1 MRHVATVAVVII
13 VGCLLCGPAFTA
25 EKKAEGQKPAAK
37 AQTAATAKPVEK
49 KPEAKPAEKK
59 PEAKPAEQKA
69 VAKLSQQ
76 RSDKPKPP
84 KKERLTATVVEFT
97 LRGEYP
103 EAPTP
108 MALFG
113 DLQTS
118 LRTIVDQMDAAAG
131 DSDVKAVLLRIDP
144 ELEIGR
150 GKIFE
155 LREAI
160 GRIRKA
166 GKPVLALL
174 GSAESRHYLVASA
187 CDQVIMAPSGMLI
200 LPGVRAEMTFFKG
213 LLDKLGL
220 QFDVLQQ
227 GKYKGAGETFTR
239 TSMSPPLRESI
250 EAVVDDTYRRLAE
263 TVAKDR
269 KMEDY
274 RVKTLIDDGLFT
286 AQAALQAGLVDHL
299 LYADQIEGR
308 LKRELKVDQLKI
320 NTKYKKK
327 KVDADFSGLSGMLK
341 LMEMMFGGKPS
352 QAATTQKK
360 IAVVY
365 AVGPIMEGKSTT
377 EFFGTSVVGSDNLT
391 KALRKAADDASV
403 AAVVL
408 RIDSPGGSAVASD
421 LIWREVVRMKKP
433 LIASM
438 GDIAGS
444 GGYYIAMGAQKIIA
458 APETITGSIG
468 VIGGKLVMGKLFA
481 KIGVTTD
488 VICRGK
494 NCGSMSSTAPFSES
508 ERKVWNKLLEET
520 YRQFVG
526 KAAQGRK
533 MPAKDLEKVAQ
544 GRIYTGRMAQAIR
557 LVDGLGSLADAIA
570 EAKKAAHLKA
580 DEKVEIMVLPQ
591 PRSFIEQLFG
601 DQAMTGDLGAL
612 APGLVGQTLRQAAL
626 FQRLLAEP
634 VLTVMPMRIEL
645 K

>member
-1 MRHVATVAVVII
+1 MRHVATVALVII
-13 VGCLLCGPAFTA
+13 VSWLLCGPAFTA
-25 EKKAEGQKPAAK
+25 EKKVDAQKPAAK
-37 AQTAATAKPVEK
+37 TQTAATAKP
-49 KPEAKPAEKK
+49 AEKK
-59 PEAKPAEQKA
+59 PLAKASPQK
-69 VAKLSQQ
+69 
-76 RSDKPKPP
+76 SDKQTPQ
-84 KKERLTATVVEFT
+84 KKEKLTATVVEFT

-103 EAPTP
+103 EGPTP
-108 MALFG
+108 MGLFG

-131 DSDVKAVLLRIDP
+131 DADVKAVLLRIDP

-187 CDQVIMAPSGMLI
+187 CEQVIMAPSGMLM

-227 GKYKGAGETFTR
+227 GKFKGAGEPMTR
-239 TSMSPPLRESI
+239 TSMSPALRESM

-274 RVKTLIDDGLFT
+274 RVKTLIDEGLFS
-286 AQAALQAGLVDHL
+286 ASAALQAGLVDQL

-308 LKRELKVDQLKI
+308 LKRELKVDEIKL
-320 NTKYKKK
+320 NTKYKRK
-327 KVDADFSGLSGMLK
+327 KVDVDFSGLGGMMK
-341 LMEMMFGGKPS
+341 LMEMMFGGKSS
-352 QAATTQKK
+352 QAASTQKK

-365 AVGPIMEGKSTT
+365 AVGPIAEGKSTS
-377 EFFGTSVVGSDNLT
+377 EFFGTAVVGSDGLT

-433 LIASM
+433 VIASM
-438 GDIAGS
+438 GDVAGS

-468 VIGGKLVMGKLFA
+468 VIGGKLVTGKLFA

-494 NCGSMSSTAPFSES
+494 NCGSMSSVTPFSES

-533 MPAKDLEKVAQ
+533 MPAKDLEKIAQ

-557 LVDGLGSLADAIA
+557 LVDALGSLQDAIV

-591 PRSFIEQLFG
+591 PRSFIEQLLG
-601 DQAMTGDLGAL
+601 DQAMTGELGAVV
-612 APGLVGQTLRQAAL
+612 PGLIGQTLRQAAL